1 MYKGCSESAASYFIT
16 LAHDI
21 RGGCWRYC
29 SRGWTPT
36 TSTPFH
42 VVAVWQ
48 MAAEGHNDWHNGIW
62 RGRVDRCNVWHLI
75 PLCRKSGI
83 HWYYQHLLN
92 IHGDQTVG
100 VSTVRWWVVHFSS
113 GDSNS
118 GAPLLVQM
126 ITNTACRLCSNTMGN
141 CTTNGG
147 DYVEKKRY
155 VAENLLYQRVLLGPL
170 YLL

>member
-1 MYKGCSESAASYFIT
+1 M
-16 LAHDI
+16 
-21 RGGCWRYC
+21 
-29 SRGWTPT
+29 
-36 TSTPFH
+36 
-42 VVAVWQ
+42 
-48 MAAEGHNDWHNGIW
+48 
-62 RGRVDRCNVWHLI
+62 
-75 PLCRKSGI
+75 
-83 HWYYQHLLN
+83 
-92 IHGDQTVG
+92 G

-141 CTTNGG
+141 WTTNGG
-147 DYVEKKRY
+147 DYVEKKHY